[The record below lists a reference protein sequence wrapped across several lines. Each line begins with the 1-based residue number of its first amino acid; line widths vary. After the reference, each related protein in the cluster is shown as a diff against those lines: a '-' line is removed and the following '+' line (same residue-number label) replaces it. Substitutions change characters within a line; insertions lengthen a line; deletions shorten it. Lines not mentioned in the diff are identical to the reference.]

1 LPLRYKSTEQTIE
14 EAKKRSA
21 EHFWAGCGAAI
32 DSRQAAAEACR
43 KRESDGKTV
52 ALHKEKNFDFS
63 GVVKAI

>member
-1 LPLRYKSTEQTIE
+1 LGRLWCSD
-14 EAKKRSA
+14 
-21 EHFWAGCGAAI
+21 